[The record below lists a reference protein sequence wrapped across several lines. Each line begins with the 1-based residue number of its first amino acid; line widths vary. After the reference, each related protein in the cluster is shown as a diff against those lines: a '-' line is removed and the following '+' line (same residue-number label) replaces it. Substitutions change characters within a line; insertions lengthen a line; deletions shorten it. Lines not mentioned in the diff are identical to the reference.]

1 MATSKRDFRALQKS
15 QPKPAGT
22 RVRQLDVHQSGL
34 SPDGLLLVLAAMRHF
49 VLCLV
54 LALAAPAFSAELRID
69 FSDLPEGSSPTNF
82 HGTVAGDSKPG
93 DWKILLD
100 AVPPLLAPL
109 TDKAPA
115 EAKRAVLAQT
125 SENPTDEHFPMFI
138 YDGESFRDFKL
149 TTRFKIVGGTMEQ
162 MAGVVFRFQ
171 NASNFYVLRASALGR
186 NVRFYKMVDG
196 VRSDPLGPEAE
207 ITTNTWHTLAVSG
220 QGNQFT
226 FWFDDRLV
234 MPPLQ
239 DNSFAEGKIGF
250 WTKSDAVSYFC
261 DPMVEYTPRVPAA
274 QALVDG
280 IMAKQPRILG
290 LQIYALNGQGQPR
303 VIASKDQS
311 EAGQPG
317 TDAESKA
324 INDGAVSYGKQKGVD
339 ILILPLHDRNGDPI
353 AAIRLR
359 LKSFLGE
366 TQENALT
373 RATMIVNQMQ
383 AEVTSAAALSE

>member
-1 MATSKRDFRALQKS
+1 ME
-15 QPKPAGT
+15 
-22 RVRQLDVHQSGL
+22 
-34 SPDGLLLVLAAMRHF
+34 MRHVVF
-49 VLCLV
+49 CLA
-54 LALAAPAFSAELRID
+54 LALAAPAFSAELKID
-69 FSDLPEGSSPTNF
+69 FSDLPGGSSPTNF
-82 HGTVAGDSKPG
+82 HGTVAGGGRPG

-115 EAKRAVLAQT
+115 EARRAVLAQT
-125 SENPTDEHFPMFI
+125 REDPTDEHFPMFI
-138 YDGESFRDFKL
+138 YDGETFRDFNL

-171 NASNFYVLRASALGR
+171 NASNFYVFRASALGH
-186 NVRFYKMVDG
+186 NIRFYKMVDS
-196 VRSDPLGPEAE
+196 VRSDPLGPSVDIA
-207 ITTNTWHTLAVSG
+207 TNTWHTLTVSG

-226 FWFDDRLV
+226 FWFDGRLV

-239 DNSFAEGKIGF
+239 DNSFAEGKVGF

-261 DPMVEYTPRVPAA
+261 DPMIDYTPRVPAA

-280 IMAKQPRILG
+280 IMAKQSRILG
-290 LQIYALNGQGQPR
+290 LQIYTLNSQGQPR
-303 VIASKDQS
+303 VIASKDKS

-317 TDAESKA
+317 TDAETKA
-324 INDGAVSYGKQKGVD
+324 IADGAVSYGKEKGVD

-353 AAIRLR
+353 AAVRLR

-366 TQENALT
+366 TQENAVT

>member
-1 MATSKRDFRALQKS
+1 
-15 QPKPAGT
+15 
-22 RVRQLDVHQSGL
+22 
-34 SPDGLLLVLAAMRHF
+34 MRHF

-54 LALAAPAFSAELRID
+54 LALAAPAFSAELNID
-69 FSDLPEGSSPTNF
+69 FSSLPEGSSPTNF
-82 HGTVAGDSKPG
+82 HGVVAGGGKAG

-100 AVPPLLAPL
+100 DVPPLLAPL

-115 EAKRAVLAQT
+115 VAKRAVLAQT
-125 SENPTDEHFPMFI
+125 SEDPTDEHFPLFI
-138 YDGESFRDFKL
+138 YDGETFRDFKL
-149 TTRFKIVGGTMEQ
+149 TTRVKMVGGTVEQ

-171 NASNFYVLRASALGR
+171 NASNFYVFRASALGH

-196 VRSDPLGPEAE
+196 VRSDPLGPSVDIA
-207 ITTNTWHTLAVSG
+207 TNAWHTLTVLG

-226 FWFDDRLV
+226 FWFDNRLV

-239 DNSFAEGKIGF
+239 DNSFAEGKVGF

-261 DPMVEYTPRVPAA
+261 DPVVEYTPRIPAA
-274 QALVDG
+274 QTLVDR
-280 IMAKQPRILG
+280 IMEKQPRILG
-290 LQIYALNGQGQPR
+290 LQIYTLGSQGQPHI
-303 VIASKDQS
+303 IASKEKS
-311 EAGQPG
+311 EVGQPG
-317 TDAESKA
+317 TDAEIKA
-324 INDGAVSYGKQKGVD
+324 ITDGAVSYGKAKGVD
-339 ILILPLHDRNGDPI
+339 TLILPLHDRNGDPI
-353 AAIRLR
+353 AAVRLR